1 MHIILKIGCHV
12 SIAGSIAK
20 SFERAQ
26 KHGFTAFQIFTKNP
40 RSWSDKELT
49 KEEVFKF
56 QNYQKEY
63 RNIPVIAHIS
73 YLPNL
78 TSLNHEIYKK
88 SLNSFEI
95 ELTKCLALDIP
106 YFIVHCGSYKN
117 GTLEEGLKIF
127 INSIMK
133 GLEITKGKTKI
144 LIENSAGGRN
154 SFGGSFKYLEYI
166 LAEVNDIENVQVCFD
181 TAHAFSAG
189 YDLKTKKS
197 TDNVLNILDSTVGIE
212 NIPVI
217 HANDS
222 VGKLNSHLDRHEHIG
237 LGEIGRL
244 GFQTLINNDEFQ
256 NKIWILET
264 PINEIR
270 NDEENIS
277 YLTNLIKR
285 KRN

>member
-1 MHIILKIGCHV
+1 MDTTLKIGCHV
-12 SIAGSIAK
+12 SIAESIVK

-40 RSWSDKELT
+40 RSWNAKELT
-49 KEEVFKF
+49 KEEISKF
-56 QNYQKEY
+56 QNKQKVY
-63 RNIPVIAHIS
+63 GNIPIIAHIS

-78 TSLNHEIYKK
+78 TSLNHEIYQK
-88 SLNSFEI
+88 SIYSFEI
-95 ELTKCLALDIP
+95 ELKKCLALEIP
-106 YFIVHCGSYKN
+106 YFIVHCGSYKS
-117 GTLEEGLKIF
+117 GTLEEGLKTF
-127 INSIMK
+127 ISSIMK

-154 SFGGSFKYLEYI
+154 SFGVSFKNLGYI
-166 LAEVNDIENVQVCFD
+166 LDEVNDNENVQVCFD
-181 TAHAFSAG
+181 TAHAFAAG
-189 YDLKTKKS
+189 HDLRTKKS
-197 TDNVLNILDSTVGIE
+197 IDNVLNVLDSTVGIG

-222 VGKLNSHLDRHEHIG
+222 IGKLNSHLDKHEHIG

-244 GFQTLINNDEFQ
+244 GFQTLINNAELQ
-256 NKIWILET
+256 KKIWILET
-264 PINEIR
+264 PINDIR

-277 YLTNLIKR
+277 YLINLMKR

>member
-1 MHIILKIGCHV
+1 MDTTLKIGCHV
-12 SIAGSIAK
+12 SIAGSIVK

-40 RSWSDKELT
+40 RSWNVKELT
-49 KEEVFKF
+49 KEEVSKF
-56 QNYQKEY
+56 QNNQKEY
-63 RNIPVIAHIS
+63 GNIPIIAHIS

-78 TSLNHEIYKK
+78 TSLNNEIYQK
-88 SLNSFEI
+88 SLKSFEI
-95 ELTKCLALDIP
+95 ELKKCLALEIP
-106 YFIVHCGSYKN
+106 YFIVHCGSYKS
-117 GTLEEGLKIF
+117 GTLEEGLKTF
-127 INSIMK
+127 ISSIMK

-144 LIENSAGGRN
+144 LIENSSGGKN
-154 SFGGSFKYLEYI
+154 SFGGSFKNLGYI
-166 LAEVNDIENVQVCFD
+166 LDEVNDNENVQVCFD
-181 TAHAFSAG
+181 TSHGFVAG
-189 YDLKTKKS
+189 HDLRTKES
-197 TDNVLNILDSTVGIE
+197 TDNVLDLIESTVGIR

-222 VGKLNSHLDRHEHIG
+222 IGKLNSHLDMHEHIG

-244 GFQTLINNDEFQ
+244 GFQTLINNAELQ
-256 NKIWILET
+256 KKIWILET

-277 YLTNLIKR
+277 YLINLIKR

>member
-1 MHIILKIGCHV
+1 MHTTLKIGCHV
-12 SIAGSIAK
+12 SIAESIVK

-40 RSWSDKELT
+40 RSWNVKEFT
-49 KEEVFKF
+49 KEEVSKF
-56 QNYQKEY
+56 QNNQKKYE
-63 RNIPVIAHIS
+63 NIPVIAHIS

-78 TSLNHEIYKK
+78 TSLNPEIYQK
-88 SLNSFEI
+88 SLKSFKI
-95 ELTKCLALDIP
+95 ELKKCIALDIP
-106 YFIVHCGSYKN
+106 YFIVHCGSYKG
-117 GTLEEGLKIF
+117 GTLEEGMEVF

-133 GLEITKGKTKI
+133 GLEITRGKTKI

-154 SFGGSFKYLEYI
+154 SFGGSFKNLEYI
-166 LAEVNDIENVQVCFD
+166 LAEVNDFKNVQTCFD
-181 TAHAFSAG
+181 TAHGFAAG
-189 YDLKTKKS
+189 YDLRTKRS
-197 TDNVLNILDSTVGIE
+197 TDNVLNMLDSTVGIG

-222 VGKLNSHLDRHEHIG
+222 IGKLNSHLDRHEHIG

-264 PINEIR
+264 PINDTR

-277 YLTNLIKR
+277 YLINLMKR